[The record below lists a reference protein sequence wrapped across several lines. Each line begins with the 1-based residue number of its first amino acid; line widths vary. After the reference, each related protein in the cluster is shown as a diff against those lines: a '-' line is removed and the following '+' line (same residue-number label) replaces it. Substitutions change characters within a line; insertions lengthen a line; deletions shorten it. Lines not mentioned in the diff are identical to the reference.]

1 MICAEF
7 DDKSYIY
14 LLQLLNEKYYS
25 TTDLD
30 ELKQIN
36 DLYKILKFRSES
48 WLSQINYGKS
58 ANASC

>member
-30 ELKQIN
+30 ELK
-36 DLYKILKFRSES
+36 
-48 WLSQINYGKS
+48 
-58 ANASC
+58 